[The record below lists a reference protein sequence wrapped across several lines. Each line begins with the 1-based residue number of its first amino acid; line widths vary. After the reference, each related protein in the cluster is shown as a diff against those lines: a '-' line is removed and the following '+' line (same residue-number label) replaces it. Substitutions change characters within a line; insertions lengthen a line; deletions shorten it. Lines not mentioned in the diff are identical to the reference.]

1 MPTFLTRFN
10 HASFG
15 IDTIYS
21 LNADLELFSR
31 EVVREALERGIDPSK
46 PSDALDASRDVI
58 LADAAHALGLYHQF
72 YEDNLCIYPQGFEVD
87 WEQFFLDR
95 EER

>member
-10 HASFG
+10 H
-15 IDTIYS
+15 
-21 LNADLELFSR
+21 
-31 EVVREALERGIDPSK
+31 
-46 PSDALDASRDVI
+46 
-58 LADAAHALGLYHQF
+58 AAHALGLYHQF

>member
-1 MPTFLTRFN
+1 MN
-10 HASFG
+10 
-15 IDTIYS
+15 INQQI
-21 LNADLELFSR
+21 EL
-31 EVVREALERGIDPSK
+31 EALNIY
-46 PSDALDASRDVI
+46 SDALDASRDVI

>member
-1 MPTFLTRFN
+1 M
-10 HASFG
+10 
-15 IDTIYS
+15 
-21 LNADLELFSR
+21 
-31 EVVREALERGIDPSK
+31 
-46 PSDALDASRDVI
+46 I

-72 YEDNLCIYPQGFEVD
+72 YVDNLCIYPQGFEVD